1 MKKILIVDDD
11 YEIREI
17 LDTYLSENN
26 FTTETAE
33 SLTVAGKKLISFR
46 PDLILL
52 DMKLPDGAGNDFLRE
67 MNKKN
72 ISIPVIMVTGITEKE
87 IALESLTL
95 GASDYITKPIDLE
108 YLSTSVIS
116 KLMTII

>member
-11 YEIREI
+11 FEIREI
-17 LDTYLSENN
+17 LDTYLSESN
-26 FTTETAE
+26 FDTETAE
-33 SLTVAGKKLISFR
+33 SLKIAGQKLKSYN

-52 DMKLPDGAGNDFLRE
+52 DMRLPDGAGNDFLRE

-72 ISIPVIMVTGITEKE
+72 ISIPVIMVTGIAEKE
-87 IALESLTL
+87 IALESIQL
-95 GASDYITKPIDLE
+95 GAADYITKPIDLE

-116 KLMTII
+116 KLLTEL

>member
-17 LDTYLSENN
+17 LATYLSENN
-26 FTTETAE
+26 FDTETAE
-33 SLTVAGKKLISFR
+33 NLKTAGLKLASFK

-52 DMKLPDGAGNDFLRE
+52 DMNLPDGAGNDFLRE

-72 ISIPVIMVTGITEKE
+72 ISIPVIMVTGITEKD
-87 IALESLTL
+87 IALESIKL
-95 GASDYITKPIDLE
+95 GATDYITKPIDLD

-116 KLMTII
+116 KLMTIL

>member
-17 LDTYLSENN
+17 LDTYLSEQN
-26 FTTETAE
+26 FTTDTAE
-33 SLTVAGKKLISFR
+33 SLKIAGQKLVSFK

-52 DMKLPDGAGNDFLRE
+52 DMRLPDGAGNDFLRE

-72 ISIPVIMVTGITEKE
+72 ISIPVIMVTGIAERD
-87 IALESLTL
+87 IALESIKL
-95 GASDYITKPIDLE
+95 GATDYITKPIDLE

-116 KLMTII
+116 KLITAL